1 MLHCKCWERFAPA
14 EDIFTLHTEK
24 RAHAAHGGTG
34 MRPSFADFKRP
45 PLVDMIIVE
54 TPTQFITNVHNA
66 IYDGA
71 DAFGFQMERLKPEF
85 RTEEMLTKMFSHLG
99 DRPLYITNY
108 RGAYNHEMTEEA
120 RLDELKLALRCGA
133 SLLDITGDTF
143 DPTPGELTKN
153 PTAIDKQKKF
163 IEEVH
168 EMGGQV
174 LMSSHIYKFLPE
186 EEVLAVALEQQ
197 SRGADVVKFVTW
209 SDSEEELMQNLAAI
223 RTLKRELKVPFLFL
237 SGGRY
242 CRMHR
247 AIGPYLGVC
256 CWLCVERY
264 DTFSSREQPLLRAMH
279 TVVENLDLTAPRP
292 TDF

>member
-163 IEEVH
+163 IEEV
-168 EMGGQV
+168 
-174 LMSSHIYKFLPE
+174 LISSHIYKFLPE

-209 SDSEEELMQNLAAI
+209 SDSEEELMQNLAVI

-279 TVVENLDLTAPRP
+279 TVVENLDLTVPRP

>member
-1 MLHCKCWERFAPA
+1 MKP
-14 EDIFTLHTEK
+14 T
-24 RAHAAHGGTG
+24 
-34 MRPSFADFKRP
+34 FKNFSRP

-54 TPTQFITNVHNA
+54 TPTQFVTNVHNA

-71 DAFGFQMERLKPEF
+71 DAFGFQMERLKPEY

-108 RGAYNHEMTEEA
+108 RGAYNRDMTEEA
-120 RLDELKLALRCGA
+120 RLEELKLALRCGA
-133 SLLDITGDTF
+133 DLLDITGDTF
-143 DPTPGELTKN
+143 DPTPGELTTD
-153 PTAIDKQKKF
+153 PHAIAKQKQF

-168 EMGGQV
+168 AMGGHV
-174 LMSSHIYKFLPE
+174 LMSSHIYRFLPE
-186 EEVLAVALEQQ
+186 DEVLAVALEQQ

-209 SDSEEELMQNLAAI
+209 SDSEEELMQNLATI
-223 RTLKRELKVPFLFL
+223 RTLKRELRVPFLFL

-242 CRMHR
+242 CRLHR

-256 CWLCVERY
+256 CWLCVESY

-279 TVVENLDLTAPRP
+279 SVVENLDLTIPREIEL
-292 TDF
+292 

>member
-1 MLHCKCWERFAPA
+1 MTLQEFQNDIRAGIPDRLPA
-14 EDIFTLHTEK
+14 
-24 RAHAAHGGTG
+24 A
-34 MRPSFADFKRP
+34 
-45 PLVDMIIVE
+45 
-54 TPTQFITNVHNA
+54 
-66 IYDGA
+66 
-71 DAFGFQMERLKPEF
+71 KP
-85 RTEEMLTKMFSHLG
+85 
-99 DRPLYITNY
+99 Y
-108 RGAYNHEMTEEA
+108 
-120 RLDELKLALRCGA
+120 
-133 SLLDITGDTF
+133 
-143 DPTPGELTKN
+143 
-153 PTAIDKQKKF
+153 DKQINHAPKRKG
-163 IEEVH
+163 I
-168 EMGGQV
+168 
-174 LMSSHIYKFLPE
+174 LTPE

-242 CRMHR
+242 CRLHR